1 MYQEYFKL
9 RRRPFNIT
17 PDPAFYYLTLPVRQ
31 YRDRIYAA
39 IRQQAPVILLS
50 GAPGTGK
57 TAFLKHLLVHEAAS
71 IQWVFVDKPQLRADD
86 LLMLIGEAF
95 GVPLKST
102 LSDEYSLQIRNRMT
116 ALEGQGV
123 HPVVILDEADH
134 LADDTLEELLDWHAS
149 NRIQGVSCTLIL
161 AGLPQL
167 VQKIDDMGHVLFTP
181 PWGEHFTLEPF
192 DHHDMCAVIAHCLKI
207 AGHEAPGL
215 FDSQALK
222 SIFALSEGVPRV
234 INHICD
240 LCLFC
245 AANLSKRQVTREVV
259 EEVSRFILLDE
270 DTSIQFG
277 TDTEPLSQSTDS
289 DMPVIPRHSMK
300 HHPVIQWLR
309 DGLLAVII
317 LVCVWVIWLEESPV
331 ESNRLPSQ
339 VALSG
344 SQDVDGEDDITSLSS
359 ESIQE
364 AGFTDIVQAESPEET
379 ESINDQVDDTSH
391 MTADIEQIGKQ
402 TLAVDHPGP
411 MLSDS
416 NKQSGVS
423 GKASPNKAD
432 RHPLTNQGE
441 TVRQGRA
448 EKVVTEPQLDL
459 AQEKPVMSET
469 DSRIESQLPST
480 LTRVSLPEDEQLHTD
495 PAHLKP
501 LQSEQAEAASSAIDL
516 QINET
521 PAETALDSQLKDKV
535 HLVAPQIQTPVAAIE
550 KTSTIAAF
558 EETTTKMSET
568 KPIHGIGSRDVNRPT
583 SDELIAAINNG
594 DRQEVLQLLLTGA
607 PVDSVSSSGETALM
621 KAAWAGRLDLVDLL
635 ISKAPQI
642 NQQSQEGWTALFYA
656 AVRGHF
662 QIVSALLKN
671 GAEVNLAD
679 LDGNTPLMAAAWNGH
694 TQVAELLLNQG
705 VDPNWHNH
713 DGWSPL
719 MFAALEGHIDIARL
733 LIRHG
738 ADISLISHD
747 GETSTDLAAQQGHT
761 QLVSLLARE

>member
-123 HPVVILDEADH
+123 HPVIILDEADH

-192 DHHDMCAVIAHCLKI
+192 DHQDMCAVIAHCLKI

-344 SQDVDGEDDITSLSS
+344 SQDVDGEDDMTSLSS

-402 TLAVDHPGP
+402 TLAADHPGP
-411 MLSDS
+411 MLSGS

-459 AQEKPVMSET
+459 ALEKPVMSET

-521 PAETALDSQLKDKV
+521 PAETALNSQLKDKV

-568 KPIHGIGSRDVNRPT
+568 KPIHGIGSQAVNPPT

>member
-1 MYQEYFKL
+1 M

-31 YRDRIYAA
+31 SRDRIYAA

-57 TAFLKHLLVHEAAS
+57 TAFLKYLLVHDAGD

-86 LLMLIGEAF
+86 LLMLIGDAF

-102 LSDEYSLQIRNRMT
+102 LSDEYTVQIRNRMA
-116 ALEGQGV
+116 ALVGQGV
-123 HPVVILDEADH
+123 HPVIILDEADH

-149 NRIQGVSCTLIL
+149 NRIQGVTCTMIL

-167 VQKIDDMGHVLFTP
+167 AQKIDDMGHVLFTP

-192 DHHDMCAVIAHCLKI
+192 DHQDMCAVIAHCLKI
-207 AGHEAPGL
+207 AGHEAPPL

-259 EEVSRFILLDE
+259 EEVSRFILLDD

-300 HHPVIQWLR
+300 RHPVIQWLR

-317 LVCVWVIWLEESPV
+317 LVCVWIIWLEESPV
-331 ESNRLPSQ
+331 ESSRLPSQ

-344 SQDVDGEDDITSLSS
+344 SQDVDGEDDMTSLSS
-359 ESIQE
+359 ESTQE

-379 ESINDQVDDTSH
+379 ESINDQVGDASR
-391 MTADIEQIGKQ
+391 MSADIEQIDKQ
-402 TLAVDHPGP
+402 TLAADHPGP

-423 GKASPNKAD
+423 GKANPNKAD
-432 RHPLTNQGE
+432 QHPLTNQGE
-441 TVRQGRA
+441 TVRQGTA

-459 AQEKPVMSET
+459 ALKNPVMSET

-480 LTRVSLPEDEQLHTD
+480 LTRVSLPEDEQLQTD
-495 PAHLKP
+495 TAHLKAV
-501 LQSEQAEAASSAIDL
+501 QSEQAEAASSTIDL

-521 PAETALDSQLKDKV
+521 PAETALHSQSKDKV
-535 HLVAPQIQTPVAAIE
+535 HLAAPQIQKPVTAIE
-550 KTSTIAAF
+550 KTPTIAAF
-558 EETTTKMSET
+558 EET
-568 KPIHGIGSRDVNRPT
+568 KPIHGIGPQAVNRPT
-583 SDELIAAINNG
+583 SDDLITAINNG
-594 DRQEVLQLLLTGA
+594 NRQEVLQLLLTGA

-656 AVRGHF
+656 AVRGHY
-662 QIVSALLKN
+662 QIVSSLLKN

-719 MFAALEGHIDIARL
+719 MFAALEGHIDVARL

>member
-1 MYQEYFKL
+1 M

-31 YRDRIYAA
+31 SRDRIYAA

-57 TAFLKHLLVHEAAS
+57 TAFLKYLLVHDAGD

-86 LLMLIGEAF
+86 LLMLIGDAF

-102 LSDEYSLQIRNRMT
+102 LSDEYTVQIRNRMA
-116 ALEGQGV
+116 ALVGQGV
-123 HPVVILDEADH
+123 HPVIILDEADH

-149 NRIQGVSCTLIL
+149 NRIQGVTCTMIL

-167 VQKIDDMGHVLFTP
+167 AQKIDDMGHVLFTP

-192 DHHDMCAVIAHCLKI
+192 DHQDMCAVIAHCLKI
-207 AGHEAPGL
+207 AGHEAPPL

-259 EEVSRFILLDE
+259 EEVSRFILLDD

-277 TDTEPLSQSTDS
+277 TDTEPLSQSTES

-300 HHPVIQWLR
+300 RHPVIQWLR

-317 LVCVWVIWLEESPV
+317 LVCVWIIWLEESPV
-331 ESNRLPSQ
+331 ESSRLPSQ

-344 SQDVDGEDDITSLSS
+344 SQDVDGEDDMTSLSS
-359 ESIQE
+359 ESTQK

-379 ESINDQVDDTSH
+379 ESINDQVDDASR
-391 MTADIEQIGKQ
+391 MSADIEQIDKQ
-402 TLAVDHPGP
+402 TLAADHPGP

-423 GKASPNKAD
+423 GKANPNKAD
-432 RHPLTNQGE
+432 QHPLTNQGE
-441 TVRQGRA
+441 TVRQGTA

-459 AQEKPVMSET
+459 ALENPVMSET

-480 LTRVSLPEDEQLHTD
+480 LTRVSLPEDEQLQTD
-495 PAHLKP
+495 TAHLKAV
-501 LQSEQAEAASSAIDL
+501 QSEQAEAVSSTIDL

-521 PAETALDSQLKDKV
+521 PAETALHSQSKDKV
-535 HLVAPQIQTPVAAIE
+535 HLAAPQIQKPVTAIE
-550 KTSTIAAF
+550 KTPTIAAF
-558 EETTTKMSET
+558 EET
-568 KPIHGIGSRDVNRPT
+568 KPIHGIGPQAVNRPT
-583 SDELIAAINNG
+583 SDDLITAINNG
-594 DRQEVLQLLLTGA
+594 NRQEVLQLLLTGA

-656 AVRGHF
+656 AVRGHY
-662 QIVSALLKN
+662 QIVSSLLKN

>member
-1 MYQEYFKL
+1 M

-31 YRDRIYAA
+31 SRDRIYAA

-57 TAFLKHLLVHEAAS
+57 TAFLKYLLVHDAGD

-86 LLMLIGEAF
+86 LLMLIGDAF

-102 LSDEYSLQIRNRMT
+102 LSDEYTVQIRNRMA
-116 ALEGQGV
+116 ALVGQGV
-123 HPVVILDEADH
+123 HPVIILDEADH

-149 NRIQGVSCTLIL
+149 SRIQGVTCTMIL

-167 VQKIDDMGHVLFTP
+167 AQKIDDMGHVLFTP

-192 DHHDMCAVIAHCLKI
+192 DHQDMCAVIAHCLKI
-207 AGHEAPGL
+207 AGHEAPPL

-259 EEVSRFILLDE
+259 EEVSRFILLDD

-277 TDTEPLSQSTDS
+277 TDTEPLSQSTES

-300 HHPVIQWLR
+300 RHPVIQWLR

-317 LVCVWVIWLEESPV
+317 LVCVWIIWLEESPV
-331 ESNRLPSQ
+331 ESSRLPSQ

-344 SQDVDGEDDITSLSS
+344 SQDVDGEDDMTSLSS
-359 ESIQE
+359 ESTQE

-379 ESINDQVDDTSH
+379 ESINDQVDDASR
-391 MTADIEQIGKQ
+391 MSADIEQIDKQ
-402 TLAVDHPGP
+402 TLAADHPGP

-423 GKASPNKAD
+423 GKANPNKAD
-432 RHPLTNQGE
+432 QHPLTNQGE
-441 TVRQGRA
+441 TVRQGTA

-459 AQEKPVMSET
+459 ALENPVMSET

-480 LTRVSLPEDEQLHTD
+480 LTRVSLPEDEQLQTD
-495 PAHLKP
+495 TAHLKAV
-501 LQSEQAEAASSAIDL
+501 QSEQAEAVSSTIDL

-521 PAETALDSQLKDKV
+521 PAETALHSQSKDKV
-535 HLVAPQIQTPVAAIE
+535 HLAAPQIQKPVTAIE
-550 KTSTIAAF
+550 KTPTIAAF
-558 EETTTKMSET
+558 EET
-568 KPIHGIGSRDVNRPT
+568 KPIHGIGPQAVNRPT
-583 SDELIAAINNG
+583 SDDLITAINNG
-594 DRQEVLQLLLTGA
+594 NRQEVLQLLLTGA

-656 AVRGHF
+656 AVRGHY
-662 QIVSALLKN
+662 QIVSSLLKN

>member
-31 YRDRIYAA
+31 SRDRIYAA

-57 TAFLKHLLVHEAAS
+57 TAFLKHLLVHDAGN

-86 LLMLIGEAF
+86 LLMLIGDAF
-95 GVPLKST
+95 DIPVKST
-102 LSDEYSLQIRNRMT
+102 LSDEYAVQIRNGMA
-116 ALEGQGV
+116 ALVGQGV
-123 HPVVILDEADH
+123 QPVIILDEADH

-167 VQKIDDMGHVLFTP
+167 MQMIDDMGHVLFTP

-192 DHHDMCAVIAHCLKI
+192 DHQDMCAMIAHCLKT
-207 AGHEAPGL
+207 AGHEAPAL

-277 TDTEPLSQSTDS
+277 AGTEPLSQSTDS
-289 DMPVIPRHSMK
+289 GMPVIPRHSMK
-300 HHPVIQWLR
+300 RHPVIQWLR

-317 LVCVWVIWLEESPV
+317 LACVWVIWLQESPV
-331 ESNRLPSQ
+331 ESNRPPPQ

-344 SQDVDGEDDITSLSS
+344 SQDVDGAGDMPPLSS
-359 ESIQE
+359 ESIQG
-364 AGFTDIVQAESPEET
+364 ADSTDIVQVEFPEET
-379 ESINDQVDDTSH
+379 ESINDQAGDASR
-391 MTADIEQIGKQ
+391 MTADIEKIDRQ
-402 TLAVDHPGP
+402 TLAADRPGP

-416 NKQSGVS
+416 DKQSGVS
-423 GKASPNKAD
+423 EKASPNKAD
-432 RHPLTNQGE
+432 QHPLTDQGE
-441 TVRQGRA
+441 KVRQGRA
-448 EKVVTEPQLDL
+448 VKVVTESQLDL
-459 AQEKPVMSET
+459 AMKKPVKSET

-480 LTRVSLPEDEQLHTD
+480 PTRVSLQEEERLHTD
-495 PAHLKP
+495 PAPLKP
-501 LQSEQAEAASSAIDL
+501 VQSEHAEAESSTIDL
-516 QINET
+516 QINGT
-521 PAETALDSQLKDKV
+521 PAETASNNQLKDRV
-535 HLVAPQIQTPVAAIE
+535 HLAANQIQQPVAAIE
-550 KTSTIAAF
+550 KASTIAAF

-568 KPIHGIGSRDVNRPT
+568 KPVRGIGSQAANRPA
-583 SDELIAAINNG
+583 SDDLIAAINNG
-594 DRQEVLQLLLTGA
+594 DRQEVLQLLLAGA

-621 KAAWAGRLDLVDLL
+621 KAAWAGRQDLVDLL

-656 AVRGHF
+656 AVRGHY
-662 QIVSALLKN
+662 QIVSSLLKN
-671 GAEVNLAD
+671 GAKENLAD

-705 VDPNWHNH
+705 VDPNWNNH

-719 MFAALEGHIDIARL
+719 MFAALEGHIEIARL

-747 GETSTDLAAQQGHT
+747 GETSADLAAQQGHT

>member
-31 YRDRIYAA
+31 SRDRIYAA
-39 IRQQAPVILLS
+39 ILQQAPVILLS

-57 TAFLKHLLVHEAAS
+57 TAFLKHLLVHDEGN
-71 IQWVFVDKPQLRADD
+71 IQWVFIDKPQLRADD
-86 LLMLIGEAF
+86 LLMLIGDAF

-102 LSDEYSLQIRNRMT
+102 LSDEYNVQIRNRMT

-123 HPVVILDEADH
+123 HPVIILDEADH

-167 VQKIDDMGHVLFTP
+167 VQKIGDIEHVLFTP
-181 PWGEHFTLEPF
+181 PWGEHITLESF
-192 DHHDMCAVIAHCLKI
+192 DHQDMCAVIAHCLKI

-277 TDTEPLSQSTDS
+277 TETEPLPQSTDS

-300 HHPVIQWLR
+300 RHPVIEWLR

-317 LVCVWVIWLEESPV
+317 LVCVWMFWLQESPV

-344 SQDVDGEDDITSLSS
+344 SQAVDGEDDMTSLSS
-359 ESIQE
+359 ESTQG
-364 AGFTDIVQAESPEET
+364 AGLTDIVQAESPEET
-379 ESINDQVDDTSH
+379 ESI
-391 MTADIEQIGKQ
+391 IEQIDKQ
-402 TLAVDHPGP
+402 TLAADRPGP

-416 NKQSGVS
+416 DKQSGVS
-423 GKASPNKAD
+423 EKTSLDKAD
-432 RHPLTNQGE
+432 QHTLTNQGE
-441 TVRQGRA
+441 TVRQRRA
-448 EKVVTEPQLDL
+448 EKVVTVSQLDL
-459 AQEKPVMSET
+459 ALEKPVMSET
-469 DSRIESQLPST
+469 DSRIERQLSST
-480 LTRVSLPEDEQLHTD
+480 PTPVSLPEDERSHTD
-495 PAHLKP
+495 QAHLKP
-501 LQSEQAEAASSAIDL
+501 GQSEQTEAESSIIDL
-516 QINET
+516 QVNET
-521 PAETALDSQLKDKV
+521 LAETASNSRLKDKV
-535 HLVAPQIQTPVAAIE
+535 YLAAPQIQKPVTAIE

-558 EETTTKMSET
+558 EEITTKMSET
-568 KPIHGIGSRDVNRPT
+568 KPIHGIGSQAVNRPT
-583 SDELIAAINNG
+583 SDDLITAINNG
-594 DRQEVLQLLLTGA
+594 DRQEVLQLLLAGA

-621 KAAWAGRLDLVDLL
+621 KAAWVGRLDLVDLL

-656 AVRGHF
+656 AVRGHH
-662 QIVSALLKN
+662 QIVSSLLKN
-671 GAEVNLAD
+671 GAKVNLAD

-705 VDPNWHNH
+705 VDPNWNNH

>member
-1 MYQEYFKL
+1 M

-31 YRDRIYAA
+31 SRDRIYAA

-57 TAFLKHLLVHEAAS
+57 TAFLKYLLVHDAGD

-86 LLMLIGEAF
+86 LLMLIGDAF

-102 LSDEYSLQIRNRMT
+102 LSDEYTVQIRNRMA
-116 ALEGQGV
+116 ALVGQGV
-123 HPVVILDEADH
+123 HPVIILDEADH

-149 NRIQGVSCTLIL
+149 SRIQGVTCTMIL

-167 VQKIDDMGHVLFTP
+167 AQKIDDMGHVLFTP

-192 DHHDMCAVIAHCLKI
+192 DHQDMCAVIAHCLKI
-207 AGHEAPGL
+207 AGHEAPPL

-259 EEVSRFILLDE
+259 EEVSRFILLDD

-277 TDTEPLSQSTDS
+277 TDTEPLSQSTES

-300 HHPVIQWLR
+300 RHPVIQWLR

-317 LVCVWVIWLEESPV
+317 LVCVWIIWLEESPV
-331 ESNRLPSQ
+331 ESSRLPSQ

-344 SQDVDGEDDITSLSS
+344 SQDVDGEDDMTSLSS
-359 ESIQE
+359 ESTQE

-379 ESINDQVDDTSH
+379 ESINDQVDDASR
-391 MTADIEQIGKQ
+391 MSADIEQIDKQ
-402 TLAVDHPGP
+402 TLAADHPGP

-423 GKASPNKAD
+423 GKANPNKAD
-432 RHPLTNQGE
+432 QHPLTNQGE
-441 TVRQGRA
+441 TVRQGTA

-459 AQEKPVMSET
+459 ALENPVMSET

-480 LTRVSLPEDEQLHTD
+480 LTRVSLPEDEQLQTD
-495 PAHLKP
+495 TAHLKAV
-501 LQSEQAEAASSAIDL
+501 QSEQAEATSSTIDL

-521 PAETALDSQLKDKV
+521 PAETALHSQSKDKV
-535 HLVAPQIQTPVAAIE
+535 HLAAPQIQKPVTAIE
-550 KTSTIAAF
+550 KTPTIAAF
-558 EETTTKMSET
+558 EET
-568 KPIHGIGSRDVNRPT
+568 KPIHGIGPQVVNRPT
-583 SDELIAAINNG
+583 SDDLITAINNG
-594 DRQEVLQLLLTGA
+594 NRQEVLQLLLTGA

-656 AVRGHF
+656 AVRGHY
-662 QIVSALLKN
+662 QIVSSLLKN

>member
-1 MYQEYFKL
+1 M

-31 YRDRIYAA
+31 SRDRIYAA

-57 TAFLKHLLVHEAAS
+57 TAFLKYLLVHDAGD

-86 LLMLIGEAF
+86 LLMLIGDAF

-102 LSDEYSLQIRNRMT
+102 LSDEYTVQIRNRMA
-116 ALEGQGV
+116 ALVGQGV
-123 HPVVILDEADH
+123 HPVIILDEADH

-149 NRIQGVSCTLIL
+149 SRIQGVTCTMIL

-167 VQKIDDMGHVLFTP
+167 AQKIDDMGHVLFTP

-192 DHHDMCAVIAHCLKI
+192 DHQDMCAVIAHCLKI
-207 AGHEAPGL
+207 AGHEAPPL

-259 EEVSRFILLDE
+259 EEVSRFILLDD

-277 TDTEPLSQSTDS
+277 TDTEPLSQSTES

-300 HHPVIQWLR
+300 RHPVIQWLR

-317 LVCVWVIWLEESPV
+317 LVCVWIIWLEESPV
-331 ESNRLPSQ
+331 ESSRLPSQ

-344 SQDVDGEDDITSLSS
+344 SQDVDGEDDMTSLSS
-359 ESIQE
+359 ESTQE

-379 ESINDQVDDTSH
+379 ESINDQVDDASR
-391 MTADIEQIGKQ
+391 MSADIEQIDKQ
-402 TLAVDHPGP
+402 TLAADHPGP

-423 GKASPNKAD
+423 GKANPNKAD
-432 RHPLTNQGE
+432 QHPLTNQGE
-441 TVRQGRA
+441 TVRQGTA

-459 AQEKPVMSET
+459 ALENPVMSET

-480 LTRVSLPEDEQLHTD
+480 LTRVSLPEDEQLQTD
-495 PAHLKP
+495 TAHLKAV
-501 LQSEQAEAASSAIDL
+501 QSEQAEATSSTIDL

-521 PAETALDSQLKDKV
+521 PAETALHSQSKDKV
-535 HLVAPQIQTPVAAIE
+535 HLAAPQIQKPVTAIE
-550 KTSTIAAF
+550 KTPTIAAF
-558 EETTTKMSET
+558 EET
-568 KPIHGIGSRDVNRPT
+568 KPIHGIGPQAVNRPT
-583 SDELIAAINNG
+583 SDDLITAINNG
-594 DRQEVLQLLLTGA
+594 NRQEVLQLLLTGA

-656 AVRGHF
+656 AVRGHY
-662 QIVSALLKN
+662 QIVSSLLKN

>member
-1 MYQEYFKL
+1 M

-317 LVCVWVIWLEESPV
+317 LVCVWVIWLDESPV

>member
-1 MYQEYFKL
+1 M

-31 YRDRIYAA
+31 SRDRIYAA

-57 TAFLKHLLVHEAAS
+57 TAFLKYLLVHDAGD

-86 LLMLIGEAF
+86 LLMLIGDAF

-102 LSDEYSLQIRNRMT
+102 LSDEYTVQIRNRMA
-116 ALEGQGV
+116 ALVGQGV
-123 HPVVILDEADH
+123 HPVIILDEADH

-149 NRIQGVSCTLIL
+149 NRIQGVTCTMIL

-167 VQKIDDMGHVLFTP
+167 AQKIDDMGHVLFTP

-192 DHHDMCAVIAHCLKI
+192 DHQDMCAVIAHCLKI
-207 AGHEAPGL
+207 AGHEAPPL

-259 EEVSRFILLDE
+259 EEVSRFILLDD
-270 DTSIQFG
+270 DTSIQFAN
-277 TDTEPLSQSTDS
+277 DTEPLSQSTES

-300 HHPVIQWLR
+300 RHPVIQWLR

-317 LVCVWVIWLEESPV
+317 LVCVWIIWLEESPV
-331 ESNRLPSQ
+331 ESSRLPSQ

-344 SQDVDGEDDITSLSS
+344 SQDVDGEDDMTSLSS
-359 ESIQE
+359 ESTQE

-379 ESINDQVDDTSH
+379 ESINDQVDDASR
-391 MTADIEQIGKQ
+391 MSADIEQIDKQ
-402 TLAVDHPGP
+402 TLAADHPGP

-423 GKASPNKAD
+423 GKANPNKAD
-432 RHPLTNQGE
+432 QHPLTNQGE
-441 TVRQGRA
+441 TVRQGTA

-459 AQEKPVMSET
+459 ALENPVMSET

-480 LTRVSLPEDEQLHTD
+480 LTRVSLPEDEQLQTD
-495 PAHLKP
+495 TAHLKAV
-501 LQSEQAEAASSAIDL
+501 QSEQAEAVSSTIDL

-521 PAETALDSQLKDKV
+521 PAETALHSQSKDKV
-535 HLVAPQIQTPVAAIE
+535 HLAAPQIQKPVTAIE
-550 KTSTIAAF
+550 KTPTIAAF
-558 EETTTKMSET
+558 EET
-568 KPIHGIGSRDVNRPT
+568 KPIHGIGPQAVNRPT
-583 SDELIAAINNG
+583 SDDLITAINNG
-594 DRQEVLQLLLTGA
+594 NRQEVLQLLLTGA

-656 AVRGHF
+656 AVRGHY
-662 QIVSALLKN
+662 QIVSSLLKN

>member
-1 MYQEYFKL
+1 M

-222 SIFALSEGVPRV
+222 SIFVLSEGVPRV

>member
-1 MYQEYFKL
+1 
-9 RRRPFNIT
+9 
-17 PDPAFYYLTLPVRQ
+17 
-31 YRDRIYAA
+31 
-39 IRQQAPVILLS
+39 
-50 GAPGTGK
+50 
-57 TAFLKHLLVHEAAS
+57 
-71 IQWVFVDKPQLRADD
+71 
-86 LLMLIGEAF
+86 
-95 GVPLKST
+95 
-102 LSDEYSLQIRNRMT
+102 MT